1 MSVEREVGI
10 TFKLNGAEAAEQKI
24 NSLNI
29 LYEKLTRQADALSAQ
44 LQRSSLSQENQSA
57 AFDLMATKGKAA
69 GAALDFLNSTENV
82 SAKTTSAASAI
93 MNDYAKALNLVASA
107 SKQSA
112 QPNVAPTSQALLD
125 SQIRLARAQG
135 DYTQAL
141 ELNHR
146 AQLLAE
152 GDEERLA
159 ELKVQEIQINKQV
172 ESGVRSEELARRGI
186 TQEMKDQAL
195 AMIALRQQQEAALI
209 QQAQQAN
216 VTSETG
222 GSNLLRILPKEGV
235 VTPHTAGVD
244 PDVLNALV
252 QGSKNTT
259 QLKEALVQLGLASN
273 LSAEQLKQLGLS
285 ADDLGAK
292 ATTRA
297 VPGIGGITREAR
309 GMRDAVFGAALAI
322 NLMQSAVGD
331 QLPPAA
337 KQASQSLRLVAD
349 SMLAVAFLAPQLGG
363 IGLLLG
369 ASVGVLAALGASAM
383 TVDPQIKALNDSLA
397 ALGKKDDAAQGLS
410 KLTNVTDTTAQAALD
425 YVKANQGLA
434 SSFDNLVHQAQPA
447 IPVLQG
453 VGDALRAATTA
464 NHDFFQS
471 IRDTL
476 PVYDQW
482 AKFLETLPQRLQL
495 GAVHQKAYNDAI
507 AQGKTQYEAIA
518 AASQAVAE
526 AMNAQ
531 DPAITALTKQTQA
544 YANAQ
549 NELNNITLRD
559 TINKAQDTIDKL
571 RLQGATTDELRI
583 AVLKLLQAQQELNGV
598 TPSFMGARVQAI
610 SPIGQSQVDA
620 EAARQQKNLSIFNDI
635 AQKLYSDLLDA
646 QQNYNDSS
654 ATLSE
659 DHNARLQE
667 IANSGAEQVLRI
679 NREFAQR
686 LLDIQQNLI
695 DSEASALDDLNSSIA
710 DAEEN
715 AQDRR
720 NTINQDY
727 ADKRVQIEKDYQD
740 KIAQIWSTY
749 AASLLDIEARRDDLG
764 LLRARQTR
772 DKQLKDAA
780 DQKQKDD
787 DAASKQREK
796 DLKALDDA
804 LRKQEEKIRDAYEK
818 RIKALEDQAAKERA
832 KAEQNHTDQLNDQA
846 TAQQKQVDSEN
857 LSYRNRQE
865 QLDRALANRKDALI
879 KSLVADKAITEE
891 YGRAIIESLRGILD
905 PDVIASLL
913 NDLQQQLSAKVTVSI
928 TTIGTFV
935 PPTGPIGT
943 KFELG
948 GRVPFTMSALVH
960 AEETILPKIADA
972 GSMNRAYNLAMAH
985 LSGGRV
991 APPQTIFS
999 SSAGSFSGVI
1009 DLNVYPVVNDGVFN
1023 ARVEAVSYNT
1033 IVRVNQRSR

>member
-24 NSLNI
+24 NALNI
-29 LYEKLTRQADALSAQ
+29 LYEKLTRQADALTAQ

-69 GAALDFLNSTENV
+69 GAALDFLNSSENV

-141 ELNHR
+141 QLNQEAQRQATGDQERINEL
-146 AQLLAE
+146 Q
-152 GDEERLA
+152 
-159 ELKVQEIQINKQV
+159 VQAIQIQRQV
-172 ESGVRSEELARRGI
+172 EAGVKAEELARRGI
-186 TQEMKDQAL
+186 TQELKNQAL
-195 AMIALRQQQEAALI
+195 AAIALRQEQEAGLNE
-209 QQAQQAN
+209 QAKIAN
-216 VTSETG
+216 EARPTTTVIPPPLVPLSG
-222 GSNLLRILPKEGV
+222 Q
-235 VTPHTAGVD
+235 GVD
-244 PDVLNALV
+244 QTVFNYFANLGLKGKELKAVLDEVGITANF
-252 QGSKNTT
+252 SKE
-259 QLKEALVQLGLASN
+259 QLRQLGIAVD
-273 LSAEQLKQLGLS
+273 EVGT
-285 ADDLGAK
+285 K
-292 ATTRA
+292 AVSKA

-397 ALGKKDDAAQGLS
+397 TLGKKDDAAQGLS
-410 KLTNVTDTTAQAALD
+410 KLTNVTDATAQAALD

-434 SSFDNLVHQAQPA
+434 SSFDNLVHQAQPS

-453 VGDALRAATTA
+453 IGDAVRALTTA
-464 NHDFFQS
+464 NHDLFQS
-471 IRDTL
+471 LQDSIPLYKAWADTL
-476 PVYDQW
+476 ANLGP
-482 AKFLETLPQRLQL
+482 RLQNV
-495 GAVHQKAYNDAI
+495 GVYNAAYSQALREGKGVI
-507 AQGKTQYEAIA
+507 QAQII
-518 AASQAVAE
+518 ASQALTD
-526 AMNAQ
+526 AQ
-531 DPAITALTKQTQA
+531 ANQNKNTDLLTKQVQA
-544 YANAQ
+544 YADAQ

-635 AQKLYSDLLDA
+635 AQKLYTDLLDA

-654 ATLSE
+654 ASLSE

-787 DAASKQREK
+787 ENADKQRAK

-804 LRKQEEKIRDAYEK
+804 LAKQEAKLREAYEK

-846 TAQQKQVDSEN
+846 TAQQKQIDAEN
-857 LSYRNRQE
+857 LSYRNRQD

-891 YGRAIIESLRGILD
+891 YGKAIIESLRGILD

-948 GRVPFTMSALVH
+948 GRVPFTMPALVH

-999 SSAGSFSGVI
+999 SSSAGFNGVLDI
-1009 DLNVYPVVNDGVFN
+1009 NVYPVVNDGVFN
-1023 ARVEAVSYNT
+1023 ARVEAVSMNT
-1033 IVRVNQRSR
+1033 MIRVNQRSR